1 MSKRTKRLG
10 WGGIEGEGVCPYR
23 LSERLRDRRSRASW
37 RLVWLSTM
45 LVLALWGTAGAVEE
59 VQLVYVGSTTT
70 TVWRGV
76 EQGWREA
83 NILGNYTGHTYTVEP
98 VSPEALLGTPRD
110 KLPLAVVAATDAE
123 TLQRLS
129 ARFASASVAVVNLL
143 ADGDALRQACLPNL
157 LHVAPSAQMK
167 ADAVAQW
174 QKRQP
179 TARVQARAWH
189 EDFTRFAAGELNN
202 RFRKAQG
209 LPMDDDAWAGWAALK
224 LLSEAVARAQ
234 KTEPARIL
242 AYLRHEMAFDG
253 QKGVPQTFRDTG
265 QLRQPLLLVEAGKL
279 VGEAPV
285 PGVVNSHDL
294 DSLGLTS
301 CKQ

>member
-1 MSKRTKRLG
+1 MPRTFG
-10 WGGIEGEGVCPYR
+10 
-23 LSERLRDRRSRASW
+23 

-45 LVLALWGTAGAVEE
+45 LVLALWGTTGAMEE

-70 TVWRGV
+70 SLWRGID
-76 EQGWREA
+76 QGLREA
-83 NILGNYTGHTYTVEP
+83 NILGSFTGYTYTVEP
-98 VSPEALLGTPRD
+98 VSPEALLGAQRD

-129 ARFASASVAVVNLL
+129 AKFAAASVAVVNLL
-143 ADGDALRQACLPNL
+143 VDDEALRQACLPNL
-157 LHVAPSAQMK
+157 LHVAPSARMK

-174 QKRQP
+174 QKRKP
-179 TARVQARAWH
+179 TAQVQARAWH
-189 EDFTRFAAGELNN
+189 EDFTKFAAGELNN

-234 KTEPARIL
+234 STEPARIL

-253 QKGVPQTFRDTG
+253 QKGVPHTFRDTG

-285 PGVVNSHDL
+285 PGVVDSNDL

-301 CKQ
+301 CKR

>member
-1 MSKRTKRLG
+1 MLRALCG
-10 WGGIEGEGVCPYR
+10 LVR
-23 LSERLRDRRSRASW
+23 LSTL
-37 RLVWLSTM
+37 
-45 LVLALWGTAGAVEE
+45 LVLTLWVTTGAVEE

-70 TVWRGV
+70 TAWRGI
-76 EQGWREA
+76 EQGLREA
-83 NILGNYTGHTYTVEP
+83 NILGSYTGYTYTVEP
-98 VSPEALLGTPRD
+98 VNAEVLLEVQRD
-110 KLPLAVVAATDAE
+110 KLPLAVVAATDAA

-129 ARFASASVAVVNLL
+129 AKFAATSVAVMNLV
-143 ADGDALRQACLPNL
+143 ADDDALRQACLPNL
-157 LHVAPSAQMK
+157 LHIAPSARMK

-174 QKRQP
+174 QKKQP
-179 TARVQARAWH
+179 TAQVQAHAWH
-189 EDFTRFAAGELNN
+189 EEFTKFAAGELNN

-209 LPMDDDAWAGWAALK
+209 LPMDDDAWAGWAVLK

-234 KTEPARIL
+234 STEPVRIL
-242 AYLRHEMAFDG
+242 AYVRHEMAFDG

-285 PGVVNSHDL
+285 PGVVDSNDL

-301 CKQ
+301 CKP

>member
-1 MSKRTKRLG
+1 M
-10 WGGIEGEGVCPYR
+10 
-23 LSERLRDRRSRASW
+23 SRAFGG
-37 RLVWLSTM
+37 LVWLSTM
-45 LVLALWGTAGAVEE
+45 LVLALWGTTGAMEE

-70 TVWRGV
+70 SVWRGI
-76 EQGWREA
+76 EQGLREA
-83 NILGNYTGHTYTVEP
+83 NILGGFTGYTYKVEP
-98 VSPEALLGTPRD
+98 MSPEALLEAQRD
-110 KLPLAVVAATDAE
+110 KLPLAVVAATDAG

-129 ARFASASVAVVNLL
+129 AKFAAASVAVLNLL
-143 ADGDALRQACLPNL
+143 VDDEALRQACLPNL
-157 LHVAPSAQMK
+157 LHVAPSARMK

-174 QKRQP
+174 QKKKP
-179 TARVQARAWH
+179 TAQVQARAWH
-189 EDFTRFAAGELNN
+189 EDFTKFAAGELNN

-209 LPMDDDAWAGWAALK
+209 VPMDDDAWAGWAVLK

-234 KTEPARIL
+234 STEPARIL

-285 PGVVNSHDL
+285 PGVVDGNDL

>member
-1 MSKRTKRLG
+1 MA
-10 WGGIEGEGVCPYR
+10 
-23 LSERLRDRRSRASW
+23 RAFCG
-37 RLVWLSTM
+37 LVWLSIM
-45 LVLALWGTAGAVEE
+45 LMLALWGTTGAVEE

-70 TVWRGV
+70 SVWRGI
-76 EQGWREA
+76 EQGLREA
-83 NILGNYTGHTYTVEP
+83 NILGGFTGYTYTVEP
-98 VSPEALLGTPRD
+98 VSPEALLGAQRD

-129 ARFASASVAVVNLL
+129 ARFVAANVAVMNLL
-143 ADGDALRQACLPNL
+143 ADDDALRQACLPNL
-157 LHVAPSAQMK
+157 LHVAPSARMK

-174 QKRQP
+174 QKRKP
-179 TARVQARAWH
+179 TAQVQARAWH
-189 EDFTRFAAGELNN
+189 EDFTKFAAGELNN

-209 LPMDDDAWAGWAALK
+209 VLMDDDAWAGWAALK

-234 KTEPARIL
+234 STEPARIL

-253 QKGVPQTFRDTG
+253 QKGVPHTFRDTG

-285 PGVVNSHDL
+285 PGVVDTNDL

-301 CKQ
+301 CKR

>member
-1 MSKRTKRLG
+1 
-10 WGGIEGEGVCPYR
+10 
-23 LSERLRDRRSRASW
+23 
-37 RLVWLSTM
+37 M
-45 LVLALWGTAGAVEE
+45 LVLALWGTTGAVEE

-70 TVWRGV
+70 VWRGI
-76 EQGWREA
+76 EQGLREA
-83 NILGNYTGHTYTVEP
+83 NILGGFTGHTYTVEP
-98 VSPEALLGTPRD
+98 VSPEALLGAQRD
-110 KLPLAVVAATDAE
+110 KLPLAIVAATDAE

-129 ARFASASVAVVNLL
+129 AKFAAASVAVLNLL
-143 ADGDALRQACLPNL
+143 ADDDALRQACLPNL
-157 LHVAPSAQMK
+157 LHVVPSARMK

-174 QKRQP
+174 QKRKP
-179 TARVQARAWH
+179 TAQVQARAWH
-189 EDFTRFAAGELNN
+189 EDYTKFAAGELNN

-209 LPMDDDAWAGWAALK
+209 LPMDDDAWAGWAVLK

-234 KTEPARIL
+234 STEPARIL

-285 PGVVNSHDL
+285 PGVVDSNDL
-294 DSLGLTS
+294 DRLGLTS
-301 CKQ
+301 CQQ

>member
-1 MSKRTKRLG
+1 M
-10 WGGIEGEGVCPYR
+10 
-23 LSERLRDRRSRASW
+23 SRAFCG
-37 RLVWLSTM
+37 LVWLSTM
-45 LVLALWGTAGAVEE
+45 LVLALWGTTGAVEE
-59 VQLVYVGSTTT
+59 VQLVYVGSTATS
-70 TVWRGV
+70 VWRGI
-76 EQGWREA
+76 EQGLREA
-83 NILGNYTGHTYTVEP
+83 NILGGFTGHTYTVEP
-98 VSPEALLGTPRD
+98 VSPEALLGAQRD
-110 KLPLAVVAATDAE
+110 KLPLA
-123 TLQRLS
+123 
-129 ARFASASVAVVNLL
+129 VAVVNLL
-143 ADGDALRQACLPNL
+143 ADDEALRQACLPNL
-157 LHVAPSAQMK
+157 LHVAPSARMK

-174 QKRQP
+174 QKKKP
-179 TARVQARAWH
+179 TAQVQARAWH
-189 EDFTRFAAGELNN
+189 EDYTKFAAGELNN

-209 LPMDDDAWAGWAALK
+209 LPMDDDAWAGWAVLK

-234 KTEPARIL
+234 STEPARIL

-285 PGVVNSHDL
+285 PGVVDSNDL